1 MSALS
6 SYIVIPARLQSTRLP
21 RKMLLRTT
29 GKTLL
34 QHTHDAASK
43 ASKPLGI
50 CVATD
55 HLDIAKEVT
64 RFGGQFRMTDPHA
77 ASGTDRVA
85 EVAKQFEHIDV
96 FVNVQ
101 GDEPEIEPEAID
113 QVVALLESD
122 PSASVATLATPI
134 RDREVLEDPNC
145 VKVVRDDAGRAL
157 YFSRSPIPYAR
168 EWSDDLLTSNPP
180 TFLLHLG
187 IYAYRRDFLLRLTQ
201 QPPSKLET
209 LERLEQ
215 LRILSLGH
223 QIAVGTIAHAAPGID
238 TIDDYRAF
246 VSRAA

>member
-1 MSALS
+1 
-6 SYIVIPARLQSTRLP
+6 
-21 RKMLLRTT
+21 
-29 GKTLL
+29 
-34 QHTHDAASK
+34 
-43 ASKPLGI
+43 
-50 CVATD
+50 
-55 HLDIAKEVT
+55 
-64 RFGGQFRMTDPHA
+64 MTDPDA

-85 EVAKQFEHIDV
+85 EVAKEFEHIDV

-101 GDEPEIEPEAID
+101 GDEPEIEPAAID
-113 QVVALLESD
+113 QVIGLLESD
-122 PSASVATLATPI
+122 PTASVATLATPI
-134 RDREVLEDPNC
+134 RDRAVLEDPNC

-157 YFSRSPIPYAR
+157 YFSRSPIPFVRDAAGHGPAN
-168 EWSDDLLTSNPP
+168 DDLLKSDPP

-201 QPPSKLET
+201 QPPSKLEM

-223 QIAVGTIAHAAPGID
+223 QIAVGTVASAAPGID